1 MNTRG
6 GAEVNAPSVMQNLL
20 QNLEAKVATLSAEL
34 AALNFDSEAAMRA
47 FQLSFTSHFN
57 EVTEKLESNIA
68 DVRVEVERPEEVD
81 YARVSQRAND
91 RWNR

>member
-1 MNTRG
+1 MTGLHHRKG
-6 GAEVNAPSVMQNLL
+6 HS
-20 QNLEAKVATLSAEL
+20 VATIKVNVPPDHTPEEEEALV
-34 AALNFDSEAAMRA
+34 AAVAAA
-47 FQLSFTSHFN
+47 YEESHG
-57 EVTEKLESNIA
+57 TT